1 MEMKSVSGRLSAF
14 KWPIGENSKFHV
26 ASSVLPAAVSLALQ
40 N

>member
-1 MEMKSVSGRLSAF
+1 MEMKSVSGRLFAIQWPTGEAF
-14 KWPIGENSKFHV
+14 KFHV